1 MSSLSPGPED
11 VEPCPSAPL
20 PRRASAVVRSVR
32 FSARSPSPGTEIAW
46 AADCREAINRSVK
59 RAH

>member
-1 MSSLSPGPED
+1 MSKGVVTYLPSHD
-11 VEPCPSAPL
+11 VQ
-20 PRRASAVVRSVR
+20 
-32 FSARSPSPGTEIAW
+32 PGTEIAW